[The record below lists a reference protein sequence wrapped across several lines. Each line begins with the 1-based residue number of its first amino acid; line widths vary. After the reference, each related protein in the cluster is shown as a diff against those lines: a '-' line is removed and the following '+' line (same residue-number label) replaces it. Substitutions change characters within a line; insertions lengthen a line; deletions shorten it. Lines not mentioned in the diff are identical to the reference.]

1 MPPVASRKRLASG
14 APVRFASGE
23 GRETSALAYRPKSA
37 PHAGP
42 AAERPPLVVMSHGGE
57 QVSFVV
63 DRCEFDLTDASSQ
76 VGTVCVRGHH
86 YTPGSV

>member
-1 MPPVASRKRLASG
+1 MKLKISASTDKFTDLPWPEGIPLPP
-14 APVRFASGE
+14 
-23 GRETSALAYRPKSA
+23 
-37 PHAGP
+37 AGSC
-42 AAERPPLVVMSHGGE
+42 VVMSHGGE